1 MIKNIVLQQKEER
14 DFLLSQDY
22 ISRIDEDEKSAFL
35 SSPLIKLISG
45 PRRAGKSVYALQMLQ
60 NKSFAYLNFDDDLL
74 LKNFDEDKVVQ
85 ALIEIYHGFDYLLLD
100 EIQNLKGWEL
110 WIGKLYRRGWNLI
123 ITGSNA
129 NLLSNELST
138 SLTGRFLQIT
148 ILPFSFKE
156 FKKFDRKE
164 TITSGQMLTPQQIGN
179 AQASLNEYLIHGG
192 FPEIVNSKNV
202 SRHYLSTLYDSV
214 LLKDVLRRYKIRM
227 PQQLY
232 DLANFLLVN
241 YSNSFTY
248 NNLKEAMQMNS
259 VATVQ
264 KFVSYLSEP
273 FLFLGLPR
281 YSPKLKQIQKSA
293 WKNYVIDN
301 GFISAKSFELSSNI
315 GRLLENLVFVE
326 LLRRNYRPGL
336 DSFYY
341 QTSNN
346 KEVDFLLRKGNQ
358 IECLMQVSYDISNP
372 KTFKREINALIQ
384 ASSELDCANLK
395 LLTWSHDETVTS
407 EGKTIE
413 IIPTWKWLLF

>member
-22 ISRIDEDEKSAFL
+22 IIRINEDERAAFL
-35 SSPLIKLISG
+35 SSSLIKLISG
-45 PRRAGKSVYALQMLQ
+45 PRRAGKSVYALQMLK

-74 LKNFDEDKVVQ
+74 LKNFDEDKIVQ
-85 ALIEIYHGFDYLLLD
+85 AINEIYNGFDYLLLD
-100 EIQNLKGWEL
+100 EIQNLEGWEL
-110 WIGKLYRRGWNLI
+110 WISKLYRRGWNLI

-129 NLLSNELST
+129 NLLSNELAT
-138 SLTGRFLQIT
+138 SLTGRFLQTT

-156 FKKFDRKE
+156 FVKFDRKDL
-164 TITSGQMLTPQQIGN
+164 IFNGQILTPTQIGN
-179 AQASLNEYLIHGG
+179 TQASLHEYLIHGG
-192 FPEIVNSKNV
+192 FPEIINSKNV

-232 DLANFLLVN
+232 DLANYLLVN

-248 NNLKEAMQMNS
+248 NNLKDAMQMNS

-264 KFVSYLSEP
+264 KFVGYLSEP
-273 FLFLGLPR
+273 FLFIGLPR
-281 YSPKLKQIQKSA
+281 YSPKLKHIQKSA

-301 GFISAKSFELSSNI
+301 GFISAKSFELSSNG

-326 LLRRNYRPGL
+326 LLRRNYRAGIEC
-336 DSFYY
+336 FYY
-341 QTSNN
+341 HTTNN

-358 IECLMQVSYDISNP
+358 IECLLQVSYDISNP
-372 KTFKREINALIQ
+372 KTLKREISALTQ
-384 ASSELDCANLK
+384 ASSELGCKNLI
-395 LLTWSHDETVTS
+395 LISWNQEDTITS

-413 IIPTWKWLLF
+413 IIPAWKWLLY

>member
-1 MIKNIVLQQKEER
+1 MIKNLVLQQREER

-22 ISRIDEDEKSAFL
+22 ITRISEEERSAFL
-35 SSPLIKLISG
+35 SSSLIKLISG

-60 NKSFAYLNFDDDLL
+60 NKPFAYLNFDDDLL
-74 LKNFDEDKVVQ
+74 LKNFDENKIVQ
-85 ALIEIYHGFDYLLLD
+85 VLNEIYSGYDYLLLD
-100 EIQNLKGWEL
+100 EIQNLDGWEL
-110 WIGKLYRRGWNLI
+110 WISKLYRRGWNLI

-129 NLLSNELST
+129 KLLSNELST

-156 FKKFDRKE
+156 FVKYERKNLIISD
-164 TITSGQMLTPQQIGN
+164 ITLSPTQIGN
-179 AQASLNEYLIHGG
+179 TLSSLNEYLIQGG
-192 FPEIVNSKNV
+192 FPEIINSQNI

-232 DLANFLLVN
+232 DLANYLLVN

-248 NNLKEAMQMNS
+248 NNLKEAMNMSS

-264 KFVSYLSEP
+264 KFVGYLSEP

-281 YSPKLKQIQKSA
+281 YSAKIKLIQKSA

-301 GFISAKSFELSSNI
+301 GFISAKSFELSSNM
-315 GRLLENLVFVE
+315 GRLLENLVFIE

-341 QTSNN
+341 QTSSN
-346 KEVDFLLRKGNQ
+346 KEVDFLLRKGNK
-358 IECLMQVSYDISNP
+358 IECLIQVSYDISDP
-372 KTFKREINALIQ
+372 KTFKREISALIQ
-384 ASSELDCANLK
+384 ASSEVDCENLK
-395 LLTWSHDETVTS
+395 LITWNQEETVNTD
-407 EGKTIE
+407 GKTIE
-413 IIPTWKWLLF
+413 IIPAWKWLIY